1 MTDACEKRTL
11 KNSLKLL
18 KEHITDKIKEG
29 RGNRIKQI
37 AESIN
42 NNIDNGR
49 KICAVDRKV
58 KRKYET
64 PNYIINSEGRK
75 IENKEQILKEYQ
87 KYYQSLLQA
96 RPPKNLQEEII
107 EQEIIDDE
115 PKVEGKEIT
124 QLEVKKS
131 ILKMKNNKS
140 GDRLRWKAE

>member
-1 MTDACEKRTL
+1 MLGRT
-11 KNSLKLL
+11 
-18 KEHITDKIKEG
+18 
-29 RGNRIKQI
+29 
-37 AESIN
+37 
-42 NNIDNGR
+42 
-49 KICAVDRKV
+49 
-58 KRKYET
+58 ET